1 MEPIVGAVLAG
12 GASRRMGAPKATLEL
27 GGRPLL
33 EYPLAAVQGAG
44 LEPAVVA
51 KRDSPLPPLAV
62 PRWDEPAEPTH
73 PLTGIVAALVAARG
87 RPVLAV
93 ACDMPFVTAE
103 LLADLAARGGRADV
117 VLPATSGGC
126 TRSSPAGALHCSRH
140 RRRVR
145 GGRVLGGR
153 LTALGFAVTTVAGEG
168 PVDVRVPGLAI
179 DAVDPPTSTRSRRGS
194 RTPRSSSSRT
204 SARSR

>member
-12 GASRRMGAPKATLEL
+12 GASRRMGTPKATLEL

-51 KRDSPLPPLAV
+51 KPGSPLPPLAV
-62 PRWDEPAEPTH
+62 PRWDEPDEPVH
-73 PLTGIVAALVAARG
+73 PLTGIVAALTAARG

-103 LLADLAARGGRADV
+103 LLADLAARAGPLVVPEVDGRLHPLLARWDPSL
-117 VLPATSGGC
+117 LPALRDALEREAPLHVVATELDALRIDEAELRRFGD
-126 TRSSPAGALHCSRH
+126 PA
-140 RRRVR
+140 
-145 GGRVLGGR
+145 R
-153 LTALGFAVTTVAGEG
+153 LLFNVNA
-168 PVDVRVPGLAI
+168 PGDIERAAAML
-179 DAVDPPTSTRSRRGS
+179 
-194 RTPRSSSSRT
+194 
-204 SARSR
+204 

>member
-51 KRDSPLPPLAV
+51 KLDSPLPPLAV
-62 PRWDEPAEPTH
+62 ARWGEPAEPIH
-73 PLTGIVAALVAARG
+73 PLTGIVAALAAARG

-103 LLADLAARGGRADV
+103 LLADLAARDGAVV
-117 VLPATSGGC
+117 VLPEAAGRLHPLLARWDPALLPTL
-126 TRSSPAGALHCSRH
+126 RDALAREAPLHQLAGAFDAQRVGEAEL
-140 RRRVR
+140 RRF
-145 GGRVLGGR
+145 GDPKR
-153 LTALGFAVTTVAGEG
+153 LLFNVNE
-168 PVDVRVPGLAI
+168 PGDLERA
-179 DAVDPPTSTRSRRGS
+179 AELLR
-194 RTPRSSSSRT
+194 
-204 SARSR
+204 AA

>member
-1 MEPIVGAVLAG
+1 MEAIVGAVLAG
-12 GASRRMGAPKATLEL
+12 GASRRMGTPKATLEL

-51 KRDSPLPPLAV
+51 KRHSTLPPLAV

-73 PLTGIVAALVAARG
+73 PLTGIVAALAAARG

-103 LLADLAARGGRADV
+103 LVADLAAHTAPLVVPEAD
-117 VLPATSGGC
+117 
-126 TRSSPAGALHCSRH
+126 
-140 RRRVR
+140 
-145 GGRVLGGR
+145 GR
-153 LTALGFAVTTVAGEG
+153 LHPLLARWDPALLPTLRDALAREAPLHELAEELAATRIVEAELRRFGE
-168 PVDVRVPGLAI
+168 PARLLFNVNDPGDLERA
-179 DAVDPPTSTRSRRGS
+179 A
-194 RTPRSSSSRT
+194 
-204 SARSR
+204 AML

>member
-12 GASRRMGAPKATLEL
+12 GASRRMGTPKATLEL

-44 LEPAVVA
+44 LEPVVVA
-51 KRDSPLPPLAV
+51 KPGSRLPPLAV

-73 PLTGIVAALVAARG
+73 PLTGIVAALTAARG

-103 LLADLAARGGRADV
+103 LLADLAARGGRANV
-117 VLPATSGGC
+117 VLPEA
-126 TRSSPAGALHCSRH
+126 A
-140 RRRVR
+140 
-145 GGRVLGGR
+145 GR
-153 LTALGFAVTTVAGEG
+153 LHPLLARWHPALLPALRDALAHEAPLQDLAGELDAER
-168 PVDVRVPGLAI
+168 VDEGELRRFG
-179 DAVDPPTSTRSRRGS
+179 DPARLLFNVNDPDDLE
-194 RTPRSSSSRT
+194 
-204 SARSR
+204 SAAELLRAG

>member
-12 GASRRMGAPKATLEL
+12 GASRRMGTPKATLEL
-27 GGRPLL
+27 GGRPLI

-51 KRDSPLPPLAV
+51 KRDSTLPPLAV

-73 PLTGIVAALVAARG
+73 PLTGIVAALTAARG

-103 LLADLAARGGRADV
+103 LLADLAARGARDL
-117 VLPATSGGC
+117 VLPETA
-126 TRSSPAGALHCSRH
+126 
-140 RRRVR
+140 
-145 GGRVLGGR
+145 GR
-153 LTALGFAVTTVAGEG
+153 LHPLLARWEPTLLPALRDALAREAPLHELAEDLDAQRIGEAELRRFGDPARLLFNVNDEADLERAAKLLSAG
-168 PVDVRVPGLAI
+168 
-179 DAVDPPTSTRSRRGS
+179 
-194 RTPRSSSSRT
+194 
-204 SARSR
+204 

>member
-12 GASRRMGAPKATLEL
+12 GASRRMGTPKATLEL

-51 KRDSPLPPLAV
+51 KPGSPLPPLAV
-62 PRWDEPAEPTH
+62 PRWDEPAEPVH
-73 PLTGIVAALVAARG
+73 PLTGIVAALTAARG

-103 LLADLAARGGRADV
+103 LLADLAARAGPLVVPEVDGRLHPLLARWDPSL
-117 VLPATSGGC
+117 LPALRDALEREAPLHVVATELDGQRIDEAELRRFGD
-126 TRSSPAGALHCSRH
+126 PA
-140 RRRVR
+140 
-145 GGRVLGGR
+145 R
-153 LTALGFAVTTVAGEG
+153 LLFNVNA
-168 PVDVRVPGLAI
+168 PGDLERA
-179 DAVDPPTSTRSRRGS
+179 A
-194 RTPRSSSSRT
+194 
-204 SARSR
+204 AML

>member
-12 GASRRMGAPKATLEL
+12 GASRRMGTAKATLEL

-51 KRDSPLPPLAV
+51 KPGSPLPPLAV
-62 PRWDEPAEPTH
+62 PRWDEPAEPVH
-73 PLTGIVAALVAARG
+73 PLTGIVAALTAARG

-103 LLADLAARGGRADV
+103 LLADLAARAGPLVVPEVDGRLHPLLARWDPSL
-117 VLPATSGGC
+117 LPALCDALEREAPLHVVATELDAQRVDEAELRRFC
-126 TRSSPAGALHCSRH
+126 DPA
-140 RRRVR
+140 
-145 GGRVLGGR
+145 R
-153 LTALGFAVTTVAGEG
+153 LLFNVNA
-168 PVDVRVPGLAI
+168 PGDLERA
-179 DAVDPPTSTRSRRGS
+179 A
-194 RTPRSSSSRT
+194 
-204 SARSR
+204 AML

>member
-73 PLTGIVAALVAARG
+73 PLAGIVAALAASRG

-103 LLADLAARGGRADV
+103 LLADLAARGGRAKI
-117 VLPATSGGC
+117 VLPETA
-126 TRSSPAGALHCSRH
+126 
-140 RRRVR
+140 
-145 GGRVLGGR
+145 GR
-153 LTALGFAVTTVAGEG
+153 LHPLLARWDPALLPTLREALARQAPLHELARELDAERVGQAELRRFGDPERLLFNVNAPGDLERAAQLLSTA
-168 PVDVRVPGLAI
+168 
-179 DAVDPPTSTRSRRGS
+179 
-194 RTPRSSSSRT
+194 
-204 SARSR
+204 

>member
-12 GASRRMGAPKATLEL
+12 GASRRMGTPKATLDL

-51 KRDSPLPPLAV
+51 KPGSPLPPLAV

-73 PLTGIVAALVAARG
+73 PLTGIVAALTAARG

-103 LLADLAARGGRADV
+103 LLADLAARAGPLVVPEVDGRLHALLARWDPSL
-117 VLPATSGGC
+117 LPALRDALEREAPLHVVATELDAQRIDEAELRRFGD
-126 TRSSPAGALHCSRH
+126 PA
-140 RRRVR
+140 
-145 GGRVLGGR
+145 R
-153 LTALGFAVTTVAGEG
+153 LLFNVN
-168 PVDVRVPGLAI
+168 DPGDLDRA
-179 DAVDPPTSTRSRRGS
+179 A
-194 RTPRSSSSRT
+194 
-204 SARSR
+204 AML

>member
-12 GASRRMGAPKATLEL
+12 GASRRMGTPKATLEL

-51 KRDSPLPPLAV
+51 KPDSPLPPLAV
-62 PRWDEPAEPTH
+62 PRWDEPAEPSH
-73 PLTGIVAALVAARG
+73 PLTGIVAALTASRG

-103 LLADLAARGGRADV
+103 LLADLAARDAPLVVPEADGRLHPLLARWHPSL
-117 VLPATSGGC
+117 LPALREALEREAPLQGVATELDAQRLGAAELQRFGD
-126 TRSSPAGALHCSRH
+126 PA
-140 RRRVR
+140 
-145 GGRVLGGR
+145 R
-153 LTALGFAVTTVAGEG
+153 LLFNLNDRQDLERAAAML
-168 PVDVRVPGLAI
+168 
-179 DAVDPPTSTRSRRGS
+179 
-194 RTPRSSSSRT
+194 
-204 SARSR
+204 

>member
-12 GASRRMGAPKATLEL
+12 GASRRMGKPKATLEL

-51 KRDSPLPPLAV
+51 KVRTTLPPLAV
-62 PRWDEPAEPTH
+62 PRWDEPDEPTH
-73 PLTGIVAALVAARG
+73 PLTGIVAALSAARG

-103 LLADLAARGGRADV
+103 LLADLAARGGRADLV
-117 VLPATSGGC
+117 LAETAGRLHPLLARWDPALLPALRDALAREAPLHELAEELDANRIGEAELRRFGD
-126 TRSSPAGALHCSRH
+126 PA
-140 RRRVR
+140 
-145 GGRVLGGR
+145 R
-153 LTALGFAVTTVAGEG
+153 LLFNVNDPGDLERAGELLRAG
-168 PVDVRVPGLAI
+168 
-179 DAVDPPTSTRSRRGS
+179 
-194 RTPRSSSSRT
+194 
-204 SARSR
+204 

>member
-12 GASRRMGAPKATLEL
+12 GASRRMGTPKATLEL

-51 KRDSPLPPLAV
+51 KPGSPLPPLAV
-62 PRWDEPAEPTH
+62 PRWDEPAEPVH
-73 PLTGIVAALVAARG
+73 PLTGIVAALTAARG

-103 LLADLAARGGRADV
+103 LLADLAARAGPLVVPEVDGRLHPLLARWDPSL
-117 VLPATSGGC
+117 LPALRDALEREARLHVVATELDAQRIDEAELRRFGD
-126 TRSSPAGALHCSRH
+126 PA
-140 RRRVR
+140 
-145 GGRVLGGR
+145 R
-153 LTALGFAVTTVAGEG
+153 LLFNVNA
-168 PVDVRVPGLAI
+168 PGDLERA
-179 DAVDPPTSTRSRRGS
+179 A
-194 RTPRSSSSRT
+194 
-204 SARSR
+204 AML

>member
-1 MEPIVGAVLAG
+1 MEPIVGAILAG

-51 KRDSPLPPLAV
+51 KRDSALPPLAV

-73 PLTGIVAALVAARG
+73 PLTGIVAALTAARG

-103 LLADLAARGGRADV
+103 LLADLAARGGRAL
-117 VLPATSGGC
+117 VLPETA
-126 TRSSPAGALHCSRH
+126 
-140 RRRVR
+140 
-145 GGRVLGGR
+145 GR
-153 LTALGFAVTTVAGEG
+153 LHPLLARWDAGLLPALRDALSREAPLHELAEDLDAQRIGEADLRRFGDPARLLFNVNDAADLERAAELLSAG
-168 PVDVRVPGLAI
+168 
-179 DAVDPPTSTRSRRGS
+179 
-194 RTPRSSSSRT
+194 
-204 SARSR
+204 

>member
-62 PRWDEPAEPTH
+62 ARWDEPAEPTH
-73 PLTGIVAALVAARG
+73 PLTGIVAALAAARG

-103 LLADLAARGGRADV
+103 LLADLAARGGADV
-117 VLPATSGGC
+117 VLPEAAE
-126 TRSSPAGALHCSRH
+126 RLHPLLARWDPALLPTLRDALGREAPLHQLAEELDA
-140 RRRVR
+140 RRIGEAELRR
-145 GGRVLGGR
+145 FGDPGR
-153 LTALGFAVTTVAGEG
+153 LLFNVNE
-168 PVDVRVPGLAI
+168 PGDLERA
-179 DAVDPPTSTRSRRGS
+179 AELLR
-194 RTPRSSSSRT
+194 
-204 SARSR
+204 A

>member
-12 GASRRMGAPKATLEL
+12 GASRRMGTPKATLEL
-27 GGRPLL
+27 GGRPLI

-51 KRDSPLPPLAV
+51 KRDSTLPPLAV

-73 PLTGIVAALVAARG
+73 PLTGIVAALTAARG

-103 LLADLAARGGRADV
+103 LLADLAARGGRDL
-117 VLPATSGGC
+117 VLPETA
-126 TRSSPAGALHCSRH
+126 
-140 RRRVR
+140 
-145 GGRVLGGR
+145 GR
-153 LTALGFAVTTVAGEG
+153 LHPLLARWEPAMLPALRDALAREAPLHELAEDLDAQRIGEAELRRFGDPARLLFNVNDAADLERAAKLLSAG
-168 PVDVRVPGLAI
+168 
-179 DAVDPPTSTRSRRGS
+179 
-194 RTPRSSSSRT
+194 
-204 SARSR
+204 